1 VLIDSSHKPWIITT
15 VLLAGLAT
23 GGFVWADRSL
33 PRGVTGNSVVGML
46 FGVAGTLLILFA
58 VGLFF
63 VRWIE
68 FWGWVP
74 PRKSWLRGHIWL
86 GLLSGLLIAF
96 HSGFQPGGPLEQA
109 LWVVLGLVLATG
121 VFGLIL
127 QQILPRRLA
136 NRVSCEVPYEQ
147 IPHVCSVL
155 RGKAEVVYEDLR
167 KAHAMTMT
175 SMNIAL
181 EELSPSDELKDFYE
195 KELWPFLSQNYP
207 RNSPLADPLRAA
219 QTFAGMLAWPGVRA
233 RPDAV
238 AQLETLCTERRQL
251 AEEERLHRWLHGW
264 LLVHVPLSFVLVI
277 LAAAHVFFA
286 MYY

>member
-1 VLIDSSHKPWIITT
+1 VLIDSTHKPWIIAT

-23 GGFVWADRSL
+23 AGFVWADHSL

-46 FGVAGTLLILFA
+46 FGIAGSALILFA
-58 VGLFF
+58 VALYFI
-63 VRWIE
+63 RWIE
-68 FWGWVP
+68 RLSWVP
-74 PRKSWLRGHIWL
+74 PRKSWLRGHICL

-96 HSGFQPGGPLEQA
+96 HSGFRLGGPLEVA
-109 LWVVLGLVLATG
+109 LWVVLGLVLVTG

-127 QQILPRRLA
+127 QQILPRRLT

-155 RGKAEVVYEDLR
+155 RGKAEAVFEDLR
-167 KAHAMTMT
+167 KAHALTVT

-181 EELSPSDELKDFYE
+181 EDLSPSDELQDFYE
-195 KELWPFLSQNYP
+195 KQLRPFLSQDYP
-207 RNSPLADPLRAA
+207 RDSPLADPLRAQ

-264 LLVHVPLSFVLVI
+264 LVVHVPLSFVLVI
-277 LAAAHVFFA
+277 LAAAHAFFS